1 MDHGEIIAAL
11 RKRASSDSALND
23 DEVGSLHYAVRTAF
37 EFDELLKGIQSAETV
52 TADPTRS
59 ATILSKALA
68 AFDLTTPY
76 FGLRPVAKTLLSN
89 ARGGAHE
96 EIEWTNETIVS
107 GDETFPD
114 LQQLAEEIAGE
125 EFPVPLK
132 WPVYPSVLELKRE
145 FADHFRT
152 LRSPDANP
160 RQRVRALLNTTRLQL
175 TFFANTF
182 CEAFED

>member
-1 MDHGEIIAAL
+1 MMDHGEIIAAL
-11 RKRASSDSALND
+11 TKHASSDSALND
-23 DEVGSLHYAVRTAF
+23 DDVGSLRYAVRTAF
-37 EFDELLKGIQSAETV
+37 EFDEFLRGIQSAETV

-59 ATILSKALA
+59 AAILSKASA
-68 AFDLTTPY
+68 AFNLTAPY
-76 FGLRPVAKTLLSN
+76 FGLRPVAKTLLSD
-89 ARGGAHE
+89 AGGAHE

-114 LQQLAEEIAGE
+114 LQQLAKEIAGE

-132 WPVYPSVLELKRE
+132 WRVYPSVLELKRE
-145 FADHFRT
+145 FADHFQT
-152 LRSPDANP
+152 LRSPDSNP
-160 RQRVRALLNTTRLQL
+160 RQRVRSLLNTTRLQL